1 MPFTYIRRAAVA
13 LALLTVA
20 GCTVKSTEPPPLAG
34 PSALAL
40 TLNVNAIP
48 DSISQDGGSQ
58 SSVKVTAIGPDG
70 KGLPGVP
77 LRLDMMV
84 GGVAQ
89 DYGTLS
95 ARSIVT
101 NSDGVATAVYTAPPG
116 PVNGVFGTCSG
127 LPGNCV
133 SIVATP
139 TASNFT
145 TVNPEQVLIRL
156 VPTGVLVGP
165 TTFPTANFTVA
176 PASLSAN
183 APAQF
188 DASTS
193 CGGPLVGGNCPAT
206 APGIT
211 QYSWDFGDGQ
221 TATGKTATHSFA
233 LAQTYTVTLSVTNT
247 AGITSTLPKVIAVGS
262 GALPAPSFTVSP
274 TSPAVGQSVFFN
286 ASASIAGQG
295 HTIAS
300 YRWSFG
306 DGSTGSGATISHAYV
321 SAGTYAVQLTVV
333 DESGQS
339 VTSSATSVTVGSGS
353 SGPTAVFTYS
363 PASPVAPG
371 TTVTFNATPS
381 TTTAAGTAPV
391 IFQWQFECIPD
402 GCKSTDAVTTTTS
415 PTIQHT
421 YSSAGKFSV
430 TLTEFDAAGRS
441 NSTSRLITVQ

>member
-40 TLNVNAIP
+40 TLKVNAIP

-156 VPTGVLVGP
+156 VPTGVILPPVSV
-165 TTFPTANFTVA
+165 PTADFTISPTPVNFNIPST
-176 PASLSAN
+176 
-183 APAQF
+183 F
-188 DASTS
+188 DASLS
-193 CGGPLVGGNCPAT
+193 CGGPLVGGLCPS
-206 APGIT
+206 GISAISS
-211 QYSWDFGDGQ
+211 YVWNFGDGA
-221 TATGKTATHSFA
+221 TATGKTATHTYVASTTPATSFNVVLTVTNDRGLAASKPQVVSVNGSA
-233 LAQTYTVTLSVTNT
+233 LATGDWVFSPLSV
-247 AGITSTLPKVIAVGS
+247 AIGDVVL
-262 GALPAPSFTVSP
+262 
-274 TSPAVGQSVFFN
+274 FN
-286 ASASIAGQG
+286 AEAVRPPAGHFITQ
-295 HTIAS
+295 
-300 YRWSFG
+300 YNWNFG
-306 DGSTGSGATISHAYV
+306 DGTTGSGQLTTHVFTGTNTFAVVLTVTDDSGQKTVLSHSVPVGTGAPVAAFTSSVADAATHTMAFDGSG
-321 SAGTYAVQLTVV
+321 SAATGKSTIATYQWAFGDGASTIPSTTATTNHRYLIAGSYTVRLTVV
-333 DESGQS
+333 DTQGRTGSIS
-339 VTSSATSVTVGSGS
+339 TSVTV
-353 SGPTAVFTYS
+353 P
-363 PASPVAPG
+363 
-371 TTVTFNATPS
+371 
-381 TTTAAGTAPV
+381 
-391 IFQWQFECIPD
+391 
-402 GCKSTDAVTTTTS
+402 
-415 PTIQHT
+415 
-421 YSSAGKFSV
+421 
-430 TLTEFDAAGRS
+430 
-441 NSTSRLITVQ
+441 